1 MNVIGARPD
10 GWWKDRHAAMVRL
23 TRQLDAWA
31 SAHDADVTV
40 VFEKP
45 PSPPIESDV
54 VTIAAAPRPGANS
67 ADDEIVRLIRTDDR
81 PDDITVA
88 TSDLALVD
96 RVTAAGAATCPAAR
110 FRRLI
115 EEAGPDKGYLA

>member
-1 MNVIGARPD
+1 MRWIVDAMNVIGARPD

-23 TRQLDAWA
+23 TRQLEAWA
-31 SAHDADVTV
+31 AAQGGHVTV

-45 PSPPIESDV
+45 PSPPIESEV

-67 ADDEIVRLIRTDDR
+67 ADDEIVRLVQADDR
-81 PDDITVA
+81 PHEITVV
-88 TSDLALVD
+88 TSDSTLAE
-96 RVTAAGAATCPAAR
+96 RVTTAGAATCPAAR

-115 EEAGPDKGYLA
+115 EEG

>member
-23 TRQLDAWA
+23 TRQLEAWA
-31 SAHDADVTV
+31 AAQDGKVTV

-45 PSPPIESDV
+45 PSPPIESDA
-54 VTIAAAPRPGANS
+54 VTIAAAPRPAANS
-67 ADDEIVRLIRTDDR
+67 ADDEIVRLVRADDR
-81 PDDITVA
+81 PQDITVV
-88 TSDLALVD
+88 TSDLALVE
-96 RVTAAGAATCPAAR
+96 RVTSAGAATYPAAR

-115 EEAGPDKGYLA
+115 EEG

>member
-31 SAHDADVTV
+31 SAQGADVTV

-96 RVTAAGAATCPAAR
+96 RVTATGAATYPAAR

-115 EEAGPDKGYLA
+115 EEADEE

>member
-1 MNVIGARPD
+1 MRWIVDAMNVIGARPD

-23 TRQLDAWA
+23 TRQLEVWA
-31 SAHDADVTV
+31 ATQDGKVTV

-67 ADDEIVRLIRTDDR
+67 ADDEIVRLIRADDR
-81 PDDITVA
+81 PCDITVV
-88 TSDLALVD
+88 TSDLALVE
-96 RVTAAGAATCPAAR
+96 RVTTAGAATYPAAR

-115 EEAGPDKGYLA
+115 EEG